1 MNDKSE
7 PRKVLEHLKVLM
19 KEKRKD
25 LGKRTGQMFRL
36 LNIKTTIELGFRQNM
51 KPSGFINLAQPH
63 SIIVKYLYT

>member
-36 LNIKTTIELGFRQNM
+36 LNIKTTIELGFRQ
-51 KPSGFINLAQPH
+51 I
-63 SIIVKYLYT
+63 

>member
-7 PRKVLEHLKVLM
+7 PLKVLEHLKVLM

-36 LNIKTTIELGFRQNM
+36 LNIKTTIELGFRQ
-51 KPSGFINLAQPH
+51 I
-63 SIIVKYLYT
+63 